1 MEKNEIGGACNTQ
14 GGEEECIQSFG
25 GGNLKER
32 YYLEHPGVD
41 GTIILKWIFRKW
53 VGVWGGMEWI
63 DLVQDRDG

>member
-41 GTIILKWIFRKW
+41 GTIILK
-53 VGVWGGMEWI
+53 
-63 DLVQDRDG
+63 